1 MHVLIDL
8 VYSIQYENLLKSRKV
23 RDHVSDCNIGEDV
36 ASPEEM
42 EKALRI
48 MGCDTEDAANG
59 WVNMGGFSIANVIQM
74 YFSSIQMAWNSLVH
88 AVIAWQKEPAYICSC
103 LMCCDDDA
111 GEAAKEG
118 YPEEQVETCALV
130 DWHNRNI
137 GIPYIKSI

>member
-1 MHVLIDL
+1 MCEGRQRCNVLKGFGVDIVRETLRCLCSGKVADQVVHVLIDL

-59 WVNMGGFSIANVIQM
+59 
-74 YFSSIQMAWNSLVH
+74 
-88 AVIAWQKEPAYICSC
+88 
-103 LMCCDDDA
+103 
-111 GEAAKEG
+111 
-118 YPEEQVETCALV
+118 
-130 DWHNRNI
+130 
-137 GIPYIKSI
+137 